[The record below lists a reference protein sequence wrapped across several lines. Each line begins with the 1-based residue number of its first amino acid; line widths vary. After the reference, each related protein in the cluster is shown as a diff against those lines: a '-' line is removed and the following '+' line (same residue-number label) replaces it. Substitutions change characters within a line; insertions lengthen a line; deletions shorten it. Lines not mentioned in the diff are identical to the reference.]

1 MIVGYFLSRIRQ
13 DNKAAAIASDR
24 WGLVSGL
31 IRALTLLNAS
41 HACRTHEN
49 ADYYARDYT
58 GIYLP
63 GIDNAR
69 AKYDAIYV
77 RHGIWAFRL
86 RCTND
91 HYTFFELCQTHR
103 NILFFIERC
112 LNNGASFSHFAAV
125 LRRYD
130 NDLGQAVTAPCVHKP
145 TVGQMIRKIHVR
157 ARNIMASYSS
167 QC

>member
-31 IRALTLLNAS
+31 IRALTLLGAS
-41 HACRTHEN
+41 HACDAHEN
-49 ADYYARDYT
+49 ADDYVRYVT
-58 GIYLP
+58 GIFLP
-63 GIDNAR
+63 VIDDGVE
-69 AKYDAIYV
+69 YGAIYV

-103 NILFFIERC
+103 NILFFIDQC
-112 LNNGASFSHFAAV
+112 LNHGASYAHFAPV
-125 LRRYD
+125 LQCYD
-130 NDLGQAVTAPCVHKP
+130 SELGQVVHRPCRHKP
-145 TVGQMIRKIHVR
+145 TAGEQICEIHVR
-157 ARNIMASYSS
+157 VRKIMARYNRN
-167 QC
+167 